1 MLKNHGGFPDQPFL
15 TDPGSPHSTRTLSSH
30 PEGSVWM
37 PLPFASAS
45 GPSCR
50 GHHAHPSQP
59 HSPAPGPGTFP
70 SPPLDPPGTTPRFSA
85 GSPRPRCRHSGSK
98 GTHVQALVFPLGL
111 LSRSRAVPGA
121 RRNPSRPRN
130 EANDP
135 LGRGPPASAQ
145 ARPSI
150 LTSAAAPGC
159 CQDALSARLGTA
171 PRSSATARSA
181 ASGTPAPKPPPRAAP
196 GSPAAPRGPQRH
208 PSRPQNGAVGCANP
222 TCRPRSRRRRA
233 QLRDALARD
242 RWRQLGG
249 SAARPGAG
257 STAPQGP
264 HRRGDRA
271 AASPALRCGP
281 GSPALRHPAPLRP
294 GPRPR
299 ARAHLPPAP
308 RRPPPCPAPRR
319 PRGPRAAPAAP
330 RLRTEHAGKRR
341 HPALH
346 YDSQRAA
353 RHRFSLRIKAS
364 Q

>member
-1 MLKNHGGFPDQPFL
+1 MLKNHGRFPDQPFL

-70 SPPLDPPGTTPRFSA
+70 SPPLDPPGTRPRFSA

-159 CQDALSARLGTA
+159 CQDTR
-171 PRSSATARSA
+171 
-181 ASGTPAPKPPPRAAP
+181 
-196 GSPAAPRGPQRH
+196 
-208 PSRPQNGAVGCANP
+208 
-222 TCRPRSRRRRA
+222 
-233 QLRDALARD
+233 
-242 RWRQLGG
+242 
-249 SAARPGAG
+249 
-257 STAPQGP
+257 
-264 HRRGDRA
+264 
-271 AASPALRCGP
+271 
-281 GSPALRHPAPLRP
+281 
-294 GPRPR
+294 
-299 ARAHLPPAP
+299 
-308 RRPPPCPAPRR
+308 
-319 PRGPRAAPAAP
+319 
-330 RLRTEHAGKRR
+330 
-341 HPALH
+341 
-346 YDSQRAA
+346 
-353 RHRFSLRIKAS
+353 
-364 Q
+364 

>member
-1 MLKNHGGFPDQPFL
+1 MPPLRQQRNARP
-15 TDPGSPHSTRTLSSH
+15 STRLPTGPLIPLKGRAGSKEE
-30 PEGSVWM
+30 PE
-37 PLPFASAS
+37 
-45 GPSCR
+45 
-50 GHHAHPSQP
+50 
-59 HSPAPGPGTFP
+59 PAPKRGK
-70 SPPLDPPGTTPRFSA
+70 RSA
-85 GSPRPRCRHSGSK
+85 GS
-98 GTHVQALVFPLGL
+98 
-111 LSRSRAVPGA
+111 
-121 RRNPSRPRN
+121 
-130 EANDP
+130 
-135 LGRGPPASAQ
+135 GPPGLGAGAAININQ
-145 ARPSI
+145 RGRPGV
-150 LTSAAAPGC
+150 LPRH
-159 CQDALSARLGTA
+159 ALSARLGTA
-171 PRSSATARSA
+171 PRSSATARRA